1 VCVCVSL
8 WHVRTLGS
16 ALGEER
22 GGEREGRRQGAGV
35 ANRRAAAA
43 ACSLN
48 LAAISSSLLS
58 LFTATHRYDHHQKEF
73 QDGFG
78 HGFTTRLSSAGLV
91 YKHFGREVVEKLLNA
106 DTHPKATPRPAPG
119 AVIEAVYLA
128 TYRSF
133 MEAVDAIDNGVNRFP
148 GAGPP
153 VYASSTDLAAR
164 VGGLNPAWNDDQS
177 DSAANAGF
185 ARAVA
190 MTGEAFSDAVLYT
203 ARSWLPARKLV
214 EEAVAGRFGVDPS
227 GGVMLLSHFC
237 PWKSHLFEMEAE
249 DGALAANPVK
259 FCLFQDD
266 REGAWRVQTVPVTP
280 ASFENRVSLPAPLCG
295 LRGEEL
301 DAAAAAGV
309 AGVTPP
315 AGGIFIHVSGFTG
328 GHKSREGA
336 LAYAQA
342 ALAAEKA
349 GGQ

>member
-1 VCVCVSL
+1 MCVCVSL